1 MRAALTSL
9 RCSCWTSTCGTC
21 VVLTARSGDA
31 WCTTAIRAA
40 VCDSE
45 CWAERALL
53 GERCHSATTVPVR
66 ASATDSECGCRS
78 ASSAPGLAQVHTAPD
93 PFALSPASLL
103 SPALRL
109 ALLFASIFP
118 VSSLLL
124 RPAHAT
130 RRSLAEPHS
139 TLASIGRAANVVSP
153 RPQCVHIGLCAARP
167 PWRCSEFGRLP
178 AVSRLSGP
186 ACGRV
191 LARGSSAAL
200 RRARPRLRSAKQ
212 GSRRPPMFG
221 ATLLGR
227 SRTNAPW

>member
-1 MRAALTSL
+1 MLGAPPQSVPLSVIANAGRRERCWASDATALPRCPSGRQQQTENAAAGPRPRHQAWLRSTQRLTRSRCPRRRCSHRRCVSRCCSPLFSPCPLSCCALHTPPAVRSLSLTQRWRALAARRMSSL
-9 RCSCWTSTCGTC
+9 RVRSVCTS
-21 VVLTARSGDA
+21 
-31 WCTTAIRAA
+31 
-40 VCDSE
+40 
-45 CWAERALL
+45 
-53 GERCHSATTVPVR
+53 
-66 ASATDSECGCRS
+66 
-78 ASSAPGLAQVHTAPD
+78 
-93 PFALSPASLL
+93 
-103 SPALRL
+103 
-109 ALLFASIFP
+109 
-118 VSSLLL
+118 
-124 RPAHAT
+124 
-130 RRSLAEPHS
+130 
-139 TLASIGRAANVVSP
+139 
-153 RPQCVHIGLCAARP
+153 GLCAARP